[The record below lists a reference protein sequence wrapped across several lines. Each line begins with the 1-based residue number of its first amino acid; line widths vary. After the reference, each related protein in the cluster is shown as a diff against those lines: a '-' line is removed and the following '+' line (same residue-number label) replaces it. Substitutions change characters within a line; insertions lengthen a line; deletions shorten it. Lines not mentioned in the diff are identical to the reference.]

1 MKNIVMGIIAHVDA
15 GKTTLSEAMLY
26 SSGATDRLGRV
37 DKRDAHLDTHAL
49 ERERGITVFSKQAI
63 LDAGDTHV
71 TLIDTP
77 GHIDFSCET
86 ERTLAV
92 EDYAILVISATD
104 GVTAHTKT
112 LWQLLSARRIPTFIF
127 VNKTDISDR
136 LRRELRDEL
145 RTTLSPYCVDF
156 VAEGTEEFYEDICSF
171 DERLMEKYLGGESP
185 SAEEISAAI
194 RTRRVF
200 PCYFGSA
207 LKLQG
212 VRELLS
218 GIDRFTTETEYPRDM
233 FGARVFKITRDKN
246 GRRLTFAKITGGE
259 IRPKDIIEV
268 PTADGVIPEKL
279 EELRIFSADKSRP
292 VSVAEAGTVVA
303 MLGLSATKAGMGLGF
318 EQNDTSML
326 APPLCYRLIL
336 PEGAN
341 PYEVYLR
348 LGELAEE
355 EPSLSLAY
363 EAQSAEIRV
372 SLMGEIQ
379 LEVLTRLIRDRLGI
393 EVSFDEGKILYRETI
408 AAAVRGAGHFEPL
421 RHYAEVHIEMEPL
434 PEGSGVVA
442 ASDCDRDVL
451 ALNWQRLIMTHI
463 EERVHRGRLTGS
475 PLTDVRITVTGG
487 RAHNKHTEGGDFRQ
501 ATYRAVRQ
509 ALMKAEVILLEPT
522 FDFVIELPLSNLGRL
537 LTDLTSMCGCI
548 STTDTVGDVAT
559 VTGVCPVKTMRSYA
573 QVLRAYTRGFGRITL
588 TPGKYAPAHN
598 TDEVVAEIGYDP
610 ELDER
615 NPAGSVF
622 CRAGAGYYV
631 PWDEADALM
640 HAAPD
645 RGEDSADGGE
655 REIPV
660 RARAVRYGGTVEE
673 DKELMRIFEA
683 TYGKPK
689 KRTAPEKQVNA
700 APKEERPKKR
710 QRPRARGEEY
720 VIIDGYNVIHAWGE
734 LKTASEIDFS
744 LARETLIRL
753 MCSYSAFRR
762 CKVIIVFDAY
772 MVKDGKGSIEKYGG
786 VTVVYTKERQT
797 ADAYIER
804 ATYEI
809 AESNYVRVVTSD
821 LDEQF
826 IILGNG
832 ALRVS
837 PKEFREELDGTD
849 KEIKEAIERYK
860 RKRQ

>member
-15 GKTTLSEAMLY
+15 GKTTLSEALLY

-37 DKRDAHLDTHAL
+37 DKRDAHLDTHHL

-63 LDAGDTHV
+63 FDTGGTHI

-92 EDYAILVISATD
+92 EDYAILVVSATD

-112 LWQLLSARRIPTFIF
+112 LWQLLSARHIPTFIF

-156 VAEGTEEFYEDICSF
+156 VSEGTEEFYEDICSF
-171 DERLMEKYLGGESP
+171 DERLMEKYLGGENP
-185 SAEEISAAI
+185 TEDEIAGAI
-194 RTRRVF
+194 RSRRVF

-207 LKLQG
+207 LKLNG
-212 VRELLS
+212 VDRLLS
-218 GIDRFTTETEYPRDM
+218 GIDRFTLPTDYPADM
-233 FGARVFKITRDKN
+233 FGARVFKITRDKS
-246 GRRLTFAKITGGE
+246 GRRLSFAKITGGSLKPKDLVE
-259 IRPKDIIEV
+259 IRTREGAI
-268 PTADGVIPEKL
+268 TEKL
-279 EELRIFSADKSRP
+279 EEIRVYSADRSKP
-292 VSVAEAGTVVA
+292 IAVAEAGTVVA
-303 MLGLSATKAGMGLGF
+303 LLGFNATRAGMGLGF
-318 EQNDTSML
+318 EQNDTAML
-326 APPLCYRLIL
+326 APPLCYRIIL
-336 PEGAN
+336 PSGVS
-341 PYEVYLR
+341 PYEFYLR
-348 LGELAEE
+348 LGEIAEE

-363 EAQSAEIRV
+363 EAESSEIRV

-379 LEVLTRLIRDRLGI
+379 LEILKRLISDRLGV
-393 EVSFDEGKILYRETI
+393 EVEFDEGRILYRETI
-408 AAAVRGAGHFEPL
+408 ASTVRGAGHFEPL
-421 RHYAEVHIEMEPL
+421 CHYAEVHIEMEPL
-434 PEGSGVVA
+434 PEGSGII
-442 ASDCDRDVL
+442 SSSECDRDTL

-463 EERVHRGRLTGS
+463 EERIHRGKLTGA
-475 PLTDVRITVTGG
+475 PLTDVKITIIGG
-487 RAHNKHTEGGDFRQ
+487 KAHNKHTEGGDFRQ

-509 ALMKAEVILLEPT
+509 AIMKSDAVLLEPT
-522 FDFVIELPLSNLGRL
+522 FDFVIELPVSNLGRL
-537 LTDLTSMCGCI
+537 LTDI
-548 STTDTVGDVAT
+548 SGMHGTVVSTDTINET
-559 VTGVCPVKTMRSYA
+559 VTVSSVCPVRTMRSYP
-573 QVLRAYTRGFGRITL
+573 QVLRAYTRGFGRITM

-598 TDEVVAEIGYDP
+598 AEEVIAEIGYDA

-622 CRAGAGYYV
+622 CRAGAGYSV
-631 PWDEADALM
+631 PWYEADEKM

-645 RGEDSADGGE
+645 RESEEDEDGEA
-655 REIPV
+655 IPI
-660 RARAVRYGGTVEE
+660 RARAVRYGGTLDE

-689 KRTAPEKQVNA
+689 PRTVAEKRVNEAKAFSEKPRK
-700 APKEERPKKR
+700 APKP
-710 QRPRARGEEY
+710 RGEDY
-720 VIIDGYNVIHAWGE
+720 VILDGYNVIHAWGE
-734 LKTASEIDFS
+734 LKAASEIDFS

-753 MCSYSAFRR
+753 MCSYSAFKR

-772 MVKDGKGSIEKYGG
+772 MVKDGKGSTERYGN
-786 VTVVYTKERQT
+786 VTVVYTRERQT

-809 AESNYVRVVTSD
+809 SSGNYVRVVTSD
-821 LDEQF
+821 LEEQF

-832 ALRVS
+832 AYRVS
-837 PKEFREELDGTD
+837 PKEFRDELNSTAI
-849 KEIKEAIERYK
+849 EIDEAIEKYK
-860 RKRQ
+860 RRY